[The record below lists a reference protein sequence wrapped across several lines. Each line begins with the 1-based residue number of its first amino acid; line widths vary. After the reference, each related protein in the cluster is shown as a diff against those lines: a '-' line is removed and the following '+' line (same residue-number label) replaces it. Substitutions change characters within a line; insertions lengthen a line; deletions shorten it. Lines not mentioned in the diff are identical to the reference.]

1 MRIQEHGAESE
12 DDEAALAEA
21 KSVEPV
27 GASKGSQKKAFVQAK
42 VACAGGG
49 GGGSGGGG
57 GGGGGPAQPQQPP
70 PRPNAQ
76 QPQRPQGSRPP
87 KDRYGEFHC
96 DALHF

>member
-12 DDEAALAEA
+12 DDEAALAQA

-49 GGGSGGGG
+49 GGG
-57 GGGGGPAQPQQPP
+57 GGGPAQPQQPP
-70 PRPNAQ
+70 TRPNPQ
-76 QPQRPQGSRPP
+76 QPRRPQGSRPP

-96 DALHF
+96 DALHL

>member
-12 DDEAALAEA
+12 DDEAALAQA

-49 GGGSGGGG
+49 GGG
-57 GGGGGPAQPQQPP
+57 GGPAQPQQPP
-70 PRPNAQ
+70 TRPNPQ
-76 QPQRPQGSRPP
+76 QPRRPQGSRPP

-96 DALHF
+96 DALHL

>member
-12 DDEAALAEA
+12 DDEAALAQA

-49 GGGSGGGG
+49 GGGGGG
-57 GGGGGPAQPQQPP
+57 ATQ
-70 PRPNAQ
+70 
-76 QPQRPQGSRPP
+76 S
-87 KDRYGEFHC
+87 KEY
-96 DALHF
+96 